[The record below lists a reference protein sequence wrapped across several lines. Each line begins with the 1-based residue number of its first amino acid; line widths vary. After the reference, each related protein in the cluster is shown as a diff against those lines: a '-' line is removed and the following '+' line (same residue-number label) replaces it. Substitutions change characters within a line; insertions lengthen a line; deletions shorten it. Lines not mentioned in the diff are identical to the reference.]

1 MIKVIKSKDNS
12 RLKHASSLLKSKYRK
27 EHHEFLVEG
36 FKALEMAHEMKLV
49 KEIFTLE
56 PIPNIDEEIVQNIVS
71 IDLLNKIT
79 FSQHPE
85 GVVFIAKEPTFNF
98 QDDYQKILY
107 LDGVQDPGNLGTIIR
122 TALAFNFDA
131 VFLSS
136 DCVSP
141 FNEKVVAAT
150 KGAIFKMPIFN
161 SSLEEI
167 KANKTVI
174 VSSLGNNSIN
184 LGKVNVQKPYILV
197 LGNEAHGVKEETLRL
212 ADIVCKIPISDRIES
227 INVAVAGGI
236 FMHYLTNIE

>member
-1 MIKVIKSKDNS
+1 MINKIHSKDNA

-27 EHHEFLVEG
+27 EHHEFLAEG
-36 FKALEMAHEMKLV
+36 FKALEMAIEMKLV

-56 PIPNIDEEIVQNIVS
+56 VIPYIDEDIVQNIVS
-71 IDLLNKIT
+71 LDLLNKIT

-85 GVVFIAKEPTFNF
+85 GVVFIAKEPDYKYN
-98 QDDYQKILY
+98 DEYQKIVY

-122 TALAFNFDA
+122 TALAFNFDT
-131 VFLSS
+131 VILSN

-150 KGAIFKMPIFN
+150 KGAIFKMPIFY

-167 KANKTVI
+167 KSNKTVI
-174 VSSLGNNSIN
+174 VSSLGENSQN
-184 LGKVNVQKPYILV
+184 LNEVDVKKPYVLV
-197 LGNEAHGVKEETLRL
+197 LGNEAHGVKPETLAL
-212 ADIVCKIPISDRIES
+212 ADIICKIPISDQIES

-236 FMHYLTNIE
+236 LMHFLANIK